1 MSKVTAKFQITIP
14 KEIRIALNIMPG
26 VNVGFKEKKGRF
38 YLIKNPN
45 SDPIEK
51 WRGVIR
57 EKKRTDD
64 IIAELRGYGVESID

>member
-1 MSKVTAKFQITIP
+1 MGKVTAKYQITIP
-14 KEIRIALNIMPG
+14 KEIRASLNIMPG
-26 VNVGFKEKKGRF
+26 VEVGFKEEEGRF

-57 EKKRTDD
+57 DKRQTDET
-64 IIAELRGYGVESID
+64 IAELRMYGF